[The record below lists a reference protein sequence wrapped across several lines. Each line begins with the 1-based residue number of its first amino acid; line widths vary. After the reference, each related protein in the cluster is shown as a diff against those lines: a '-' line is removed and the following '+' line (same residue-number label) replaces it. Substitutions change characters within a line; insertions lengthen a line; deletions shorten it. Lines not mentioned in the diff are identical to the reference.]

1 MFAWLGSVSFH
12 SPDGVFLIRCDA
24 GFLLRPEF
32 LLREFLCFVLLVR
45 RIVDYQNV
53 AMDLMLISF

>member
-1 MFAWLGSVSFH
+1 MFAWPGSVTFH
-12 SPDGVFLIRCDA
+12 SPGGVFLIRCDA
-24 GFLLRPEF
+24 GFLIRPEF

-53 AMDLMLISF
+53 AMDLTLISF